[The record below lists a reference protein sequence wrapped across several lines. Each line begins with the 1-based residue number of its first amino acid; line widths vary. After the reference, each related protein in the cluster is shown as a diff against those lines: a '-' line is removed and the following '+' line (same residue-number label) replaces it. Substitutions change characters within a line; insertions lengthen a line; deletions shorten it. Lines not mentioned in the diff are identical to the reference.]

1 MLVFRRAHRRD
12 LNTKLWISSP
22 EWQLLVGD
30 ERVWFHTSVHSEWM
44 CSTAPLA
51 GEPWVPTVLTDS
63 CENLAKVCDRDKRE
77 DEGSVP
83 FQAGLSDCSH
93 RVLV

>member
-1 MLVFRRAHRRD
+1 MIVLRRAHRGD
-12 LNTKLWISSP
+12 LNTKVWISSL

-30 ERVWFHTSVHSEWM
+30 ECAWFHTSVYSGWM

-63 CENLAKVCDRDKRE
+63 CENLARAPPKFVIGTRGRMKAAHHFRQ
-77 DEGSVP
+77 G
-83 FQAGLSDCSH
+83 
-93 RVLV
+93 